1 MAFKDLIPYVR
12 KKCHDFRQLGR
23 VASWLVYANPKH
35 QTRVVVAY
43 GVGRSKPKGL
53 RTRYQ
58 QELRYLQRRN
68 WHLKTNPRK
77 MFEDDLIQMLKMWK
91 SQGDRLLLG
100 LDMNDNILKGRL
112 AKRLFKKVGM

>member
-1 MAFKDLIPYVR
+1 M
-12 KKCHDFRQLGR
+12 
-23 VASWLVYANPKH
+23 
-35 QTRVVVAY
+35 
-43 GVGRSKPKGL
+43 GRSKPKRL

-77 MFEDDLIQMLKMWK
+77 MFEDNLIQMLKKWK

-100 LDMNDNILKGRL
+100 LDMNDNILKGLL
-112 AKRLFKKVGM
+112 ANRLFKEVEICELTHQYWVGEEQHTYLG